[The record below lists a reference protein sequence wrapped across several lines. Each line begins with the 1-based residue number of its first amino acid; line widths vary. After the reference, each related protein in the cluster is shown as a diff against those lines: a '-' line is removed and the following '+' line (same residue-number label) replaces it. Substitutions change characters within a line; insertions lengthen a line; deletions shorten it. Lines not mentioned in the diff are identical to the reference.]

1 MELILD
7 LSLRVAPALVL
18 VAVVFFVLPPAQVLA
33 RIGVLIAGFVVLR
46 DAMTPVGVW
55 SFGVEF
61 PALFLRFVDD
71 WFVLVS
77 LGVMSGV
84 VALLLLRVP
93 ELRVLVR
100 WGDLGSWKPYL
111 VGILGGVAVAAPFVL
126 VGLGAPL
133 DARGGAV
140 AAALLPA
147 LLLMALAGN
156 FVEELLFR
164 GFLQSHFEGSMSSVR
179 AAVLSGLLF
188 AVAHI
193 FLATTVTDLGWPVLL
208 FVTVEGLACAFIYRR
223 FGLVASTLTH
233 GLAIFFLAS
242 GLL

>member
-1 MELILD
+1 MPGTARCIETCALACSE
-7 LSLRVAPALVL
+7 SLVGSIVRVC
-18 VAVVFFVLPPAQVLA
+18 
-33 RIGVLIAGFVVLR
+33 
-46 DAMTPVGVW
+46 
-55 SFGVEF
+55 FGVEF

-77 LGVMSGV
+77 LGVMSGL
-84 VALLLLRVP
+84 VAVLLLRVP
-93 ELRVLVR
+93 ELRMLVR
-100 WGDLGSWKPYL
+100 WGDLGSWRLYL
-111 VGILGGVAVAAPFVL
+111 VGILGGVVVAAPFVL

-140 AAALLPA
+140 AVGLLPA
-147 LLLMALAGN
+147 LLFMALVGN
-156 FVEELLFR
+156 FLEELLFR
-164 GFLQSHFEGSMSSVR
+164 GFLQGYFEEHMSGVR

-188 AVAHI
+188 AAAHI

-208 FVTVEGLACAFIYRR
+208 FVTVEGLACAFIYRS

-233 GLAIFFLAS
+233 GVAIFVLAS